1 MNALKSASVVV
12 CVCCIVCSIIGLISP
27 QGTMR
32 KILNL
37 ILGAFLICSMLIPLI
52 GLSATFSKDLFVDN
66 EFDNADLSSSEQ
78 AYEQLVLNQ
87 TADNLVE
94 AANDLL
100 LSENIAAQNIEVGIK
115 KSENN
120 SIYIST
126 INIYISDDD
135 KYKTEKIKN
144 IIARNMS
151 KEPVIIINE

>member
-1 MNALKSASVVV
+1 
-12 CVCCIVCSIIGLISP
+12 
-27 QGTMR
+27 
-32 KILNL
+32 
-37 ILGAFLICSMLIPLI
+37 MLIPLI

-66 EFDNADLSSSEQ
+66 EFDNVDLSSSEQ

-87 TADNLVE
+87 TADNLVN

-100 LSENIAAQNIEVGIK
+100 LSENIAAQNIEIGIK

-135 KYKTEKIKN
+135 
-144 IIARNMS
+144 NMS

>member
-1 MNALKSASVVV
+1 
-12 CVCCIVCSIIGLISP
+12 
-27 QGTMR
+27 MR

-66 EFDNADLSSSEQ
+66 EFDNVDLSSSEQ

-87 TADNLVE
+87 TADNLVN

-100 LSENIAAQNIEVGIK
+100 LSENIAAQNIEIGIK